1 MVLVRLGE
9 PRAAETPFEVNV
21 TGWPAAASC
30 DQLVPRSWQK
40 ALCSPQLSG
49 ISYPTSFLIYRS
61 VAHYPGAK
69 LTAHFHGC
77 HLREGLGFLPRLSSS
92 LTFWQAAGQN
102 YLGTCI
108 SVCTLKSSFATATHG
123 RKGQWMSN
131 WARRDFYVNAAMSM
145 CFLSSTFRKKKKPLC
160 IYNQLFWESSCNSN
174 GKLSVV
180 KKHIVTN
187 NKKLVE
193 SRACNSNKLNMPS

>member
-145 CFLSSTFRKKKKPLC
+145 CFLSSTFSKKKTTVHL
-160 IYNQLFWESSCNSN
+160 
-174 GKLSVV
+174 
-180 KKHIVTN
+180 
-187 NKKLVE
+187 
-193 SRACNSNKLNMPS
+193 

>member
-1 MVLVRLGE
+1 MNFR
-9 PRAAETPFEVNV
+9 RAFITFAALISSLATKVPQSLFAPSLRNVFMQNHDNSYFPLNLLSLTVQWATWSTLPSEHLFLLSLLLDGISMPGRSAETPFEVNV
-21 TGWPAAASC
+21 TGWPTVASC
-30 DQLVPRSWQK
+30 DQLVPCSWQK
-40 ALCSPQLSG
+40 ALSSPQLSG

-61 VAHYPGAK
+61 VVHYPGAK

-77 HLREGLGFLPRLSSS
+77 HLRERLGFLPQLSSS

-131 WARRDFYVNAAMSM
+131 
-145 CFLSSTFRKKKKPLC
+145 
-160 IYNQLFWESSCNSN
+160 
-174 GKLSVV
+174 
-180 KKHIVTN
+180 
-187 NKKLVE
+187 
-193 SRACNSNKLNMPS
+193 